1 MMISSIDPTE
11 DRILD
16 LKMATLGAFWTL
28 FITVHTGAEGWVWGG
43 FFIFVLK

>member
-28 FITVHTGAEGWVWGG
+28 FLGAEGWVWGG